1 MTTIKELKIGK
12 YIVHEGNLCR
22 ISSIALEGD
31 NAVIQINDVFSGKEH
46 SLTLGHEDEIED
58 ADITRRCGHVIS
70 KKNKSI
76 EIMDSYNFKTF
87 EAHIDEPLFDK
98 VTSEDKVTYI
108 QFNDKTKIIEVRK

>member
-1 MTTIKELKIGK
+1 MTAIKELKVGN
-12 YIVHEGNLCR
+12 YIVHEGDLCR
-22 ISSIALEGD
+22 IRNISLEGD
-31 NAVIQINDVFSGKEH
+31 NAVIRLNDVFSGKEH
-46 SLTLGHEDEIED
+46 SLNLGHDAELED

-70 KKNKSI
+70 KKKKSI

-87 EAHIDEPLFDK
+87 DAHIDESLFDK